1 MTALAGVSTAAR
13 ADCALVVEKPAVP
26 QGHRVPAHLARRFH
40 QICLGVTAEIL
51 EGEGLTPTEYGVLAA
66 VDDHPGQDQR
76 GLAAG
81 LGIDAASTSQIV
93 DRLERADLIARRV
106 NPEDRRARALRLT
119 ASGGKLRRRLRPA
132 LLAAQQRIM
141 APLSPDE
148 RALLLDLLSRV
159 VDGNESYARPG
170 NGRRKPGVN
179 RSHAGGH
186 MKRRER

>member
-93 DRLERADLIARRV
+93 DRLERAGLIARRV
-106 NPEDRRARALRLT
+106 NPEDRRARAALD
-119 ASGGKLRRRLRPA
+119 GERRQIAPPA
-132 LLAAQQRIM
+132 APGAPCCAAANSRQAQDSCGLL
-141 APLSPDE
+141 
-148 RALLLDLLSRV
+148 
-159 VDGNESYARPG
+159 
-170 NGRRKPGVN
+170 
-179 RSHAGGH
+179 
-186 MKRRER
+186 